1 MNQCTTT
8 QETLTFLFSLLHKE
22 SGLALD
28 NSKQYLIETRLDPIA
43 RQEGFPSI
51 NDLGRHMKQNPSLP
65 LRQKVIDAMMTNE
78 TSFFR
83 DLKPFEVLKG
93 VVIPDLLKANEKS
106 RRIRI
111 WTAGCSTGQEPY
123 TISMLLCEMAPV
135 LQQWD
140 IRIIATDIADGAL
153 ARAKAGIYS
162 HFEVQRGM
170 PITYL
175 TRFFNQRGTE
185 WEIKQEAK
193 RLVEFR
199 QLNLL
204 SGFSHL
210 GIFDVIF
217 CRNVL
222 IYFDI
227 DTKARIMGQFA
238 NILSSRG
245 VFFLGGSET
254 PFGITDDF
262 LRIETAKGV
271 YYRKDTSPMKP

>member
-51 NDLGRHMKQNPSLP
+51 NDLGRHMKQNPSQP

-83 DLKPFEVLKG
+83 DIKPFELLKG
-93 VVIPDLLKANEKS
+93 VVLPDLIKANEKG
-106 RRIRI
+106 RRLRI
-111 WTAGCSTGQEPY
+111 WAAGCSTGQEPY
-123 TISMLLCEMAPV
+123 TISMLLCEMAPE
-135 LQQWD
+135 LHKWD
-140 IRIIATDIADGAL
+140 IRIIATDIAEGAL
-153 ARAKAGIYS
+153 ERARAGIYS
-162 HFEVQRGM
+162 QYEVQRGL
-170 PITYL
+170 PVTYL
-175 TRFFNQRGTE
+175 TRFFNQRKTE
-185 WEIKQEAK
+185 WEIKQEVK
-193 RLVEFR
+193 RLVEFQR
-199 QLNLL
+199 LNLL

-222 IYFDI
+222 IYFDA
-227 DTKARIMGQFA
+227 DAKVRIMEQFA
-238 NILSSRG
+238 DILSSGG
-245 VFFLGGSET
+245 VFFLGGAET
-254 PFGITDDF
+254 PFGITNKF
-262 LRIETAKGV
+262 TRIETEKGV
-271 YYRKDTSPMKP
+271 CYKKNTIPMQS